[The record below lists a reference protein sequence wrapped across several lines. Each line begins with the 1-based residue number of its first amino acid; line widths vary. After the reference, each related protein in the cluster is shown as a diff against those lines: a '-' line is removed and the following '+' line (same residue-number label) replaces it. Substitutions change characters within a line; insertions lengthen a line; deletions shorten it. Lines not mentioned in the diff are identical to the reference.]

1 MAFVRMSVLAL
12 VCLLPVS
19 GFAGWTLNVSPQTSS
34 DGVFRVHW
42 EGPDVK
48 AGLQL
53 STQGDFSHLLTV
65 YAGEDRAALISGK
78 PDGVYQYRLL
88 DANGQVVARATA
100 TVKHH
105 SLSRAWMFFAV
116 GLLVF
121 LATAVLVMRGARA
134 DDEVKS

>member
-1 MAFVRMSVLAL
+1 MWALLL
-12 VCLLPVS
+12 VCLLPAS
-19 GFAGWTLNVSPQTSS
+19 GCADWILNVSPLTSS
-34 DGVFRVHW
+34 DGVFRLHW
-42 EGPDVK
+42 EGPGEK
-48 AGLQL
+48 ASLQQ
-53 STQGDFSHLLTV
+53 STRGDFTHLLTV

-78 PDGVYQYRLL
+78 PDGVYRYRLL
-88 DANGQVVARATA
+88 DASGQVVARATA

-121 LATAVLVMRGARA
+121 LATAVLVVRGARA